1 MYTHILIATDG
12 SELAQKGIDHGLSL
26 AKALSAKVTF
36 VMVTEPFPVAAG
48 ATASG
53 WVAGPNDISRYEEGQ
68 KEFAGGILEK
78 ARAAAEKMGIKAD
91 VERLADRWP
100 ADAII
105 EIAEEKDANL
115 IVMASHGRRGLGRLL
130 LGSQTVE
137 VLTHS
142 KVPVL
147 VVR

>member
-1 MYTHILIATDG
+1 
-12 SELAQKGIDHGLSL
+12 LSL

-53 WVAGPNDISRYEEGQ
+53 WVAGPNDISLYEEGQ

-91 VERLADRWP
+91 VEHLADRWP

>member
-12 SELAQKGIDHGLSL
+12 SELARKGVDHGLSL

-68 KEFAGGILEK
+68 KEFAAGILEN
-78 ARAAAEKMGIKAD
+78 ARSAADKMGVQAD
-91 VERLADRWP
+91 VEHLADRWP

-105 EIAEEKDANL
+105 EVAEEKGANL

>member
-1 MYTHILIATDG
+1 
-12 SELAQKGIDHGLSL
+12 
-26 AKALSAKVTF
+26 
-36 VMVTEPFPVAAG
+36 
-48 ATASG
+48 
-53 WVAGPNDISRYEEGQ
+53 
-68 KEFAGGILEK
+68 
-78 ARAAAEKMGIKAD
+78 MGIEAD
-91 VERLADRWP
+91 VDHLADRWP

-105 EIAEEKDANL
+105 EIAEEKGANL

>member
-1 MYTHILIATDG
+1 MYSHILIATDG

-26 AKALSAKVTF
+26 AKALSAKVIF
-36 VMVTEPFPVAAG
+36 VMVTEPFPIAAG

-68 KEFAGGILEK
+68 KEFAGGLLEK
-78 ARAAAEKMGIKAD
+78 ARAAAEKMG
-91 VERLADRWP
+91 VEAKVVHVADRWP

-105 EIAEEKDANL
+105 EVAEEHGSNL

>member
-1 MYTHILIATDG
+1 MYSHILIATDG
-12 SELAQKGIDHGLSL
+12 SERAQMGVDHGISL

-53 WVAGPNDISRYEEGQ
+53 WVAGPNDISRYEQGQ

-78 ARAAAEKMGIKAD
+78 ARAAAEKAGVTAN
-91 VERLADRWP
+91 VVHVADRWP
-100 ADAII
+100 SDAIV
-105 EIAEEKDANL
+105 EIAAKEGSTL